1 MTFYYFA
8 PILKNSHPELPYFK
22 DPPGSAA
29 TPAEKRR
36 MTEDFL
42 KRTPDRMENIWRRCK
57 KLTGTLVTLK
67 RLASVQ
73 EQRFHPGTS
82 IDMSLSPTPSEMSMI
97 RPSSTANSING
108 GSNPPVDIIKP
119 QTTPSTGTYL

>member
-1 MTFYYFA
+1 M
-8 PILKNSHPELPYFK
+8 PSLKVTRTEIPYPKLPNSK

-73 EQRFHPGTS
+73 EQRFHPGAS
-82 IDMSLSPTPSEMSMI
+82 IEMSLSPTPSEMSII
-97 RPSSTANSING
+97 RPSSTTNSING
-108 GSNPPVDIIKP
+108 GSNPPIDIIKP
-119 QTTPSTGTYL
+119 QTTPSTGM